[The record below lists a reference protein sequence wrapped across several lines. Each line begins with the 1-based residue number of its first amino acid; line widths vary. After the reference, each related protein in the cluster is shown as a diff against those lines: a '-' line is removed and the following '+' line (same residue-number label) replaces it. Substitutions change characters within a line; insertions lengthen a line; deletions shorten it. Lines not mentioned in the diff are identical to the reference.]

1 MEKKS
6 VIYIVLS
13 TIILFILDLIF
24 INLNW
29 TMYSLQVID
38 VQRVQIQTRFEGIIA
53 CYFFIFIGLY
63 WFILRNRRPI
73 WEAII
78 LGLVVNGV
86 YETTSYGIFKKWHLK
101 TAIVDTLWGGAVYGL
116 TTAII
121 YQIVPK

>member
-1 MEKKS
+1 MDKKS

-13 TIILFILDLIF
+13 TIILLILDLIF

-38 VQRVQIQTRFEGIIA
+38 VQRVQIKTRFEGMFA
-53 CYFFIFIGLY
+53 CYFFIILGLY

-86 YETTSYGIFKKWHLK
+86 FETTSYGIFKKWHLK